1 MIDQLQ
7 ALAMMG
13 AFSAGMTR
21 EEIETEFNLDCA
33 DLDEND
39 ANRLRN
45 VGKLIQHTRAIEAAT
60 LVAKLKVHFQPADA
74 VTLAAAILSKK
85 S

>member
-7 ALAMMG
+7 AFALMG

-21 EEIETEFNLDCA
+21 EEIETEFKIDCA
-33 DLDEND
+33 DVD
-39 ANRLRN
+39 AIDAEKLRN
-45 VGKLIQHTRAIEAAT
+45 VGKLIQHARAIEAAT
-60 LVAKLKVHFQPADA
+60 LVDKLRVHFERAEA

>member
-7 ALAMMG
+7 AFALMG
-13 AFSAGMTR
+13 AFSCGMTR
-21 EEIETEFNLDCA
+21 QEVETEFKIGTEGLD
-33 DLDEND
+33 ND
-39 ANRLRN
+39 DVEKLHNI
-45 VGKLIQHTRAIEAAT
+45 GKIINHTRAIEAAS
-60 LVAKLKVHFQPADA
+60 LVEKLCAHFERDEA